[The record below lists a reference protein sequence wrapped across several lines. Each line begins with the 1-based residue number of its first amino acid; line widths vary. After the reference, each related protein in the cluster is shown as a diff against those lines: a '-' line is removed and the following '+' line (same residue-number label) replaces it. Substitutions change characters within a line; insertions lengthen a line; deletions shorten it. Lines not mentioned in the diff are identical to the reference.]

1 MSPSPMSPSPHP
13 AAEPA
18 RGQETPFAHTG
29 EHRGLRTPAS
39 AGPGEGCQRDKGF
52 LLGAGPRLKGSGFCP
67 AFPVLPAQRLLNWDR
82 DEPSGDGGGTAI
94 GTGTRL
100 GDTVRVVAGCGGD
113 VGTGLRC
120 FGGGSRGGT
129 LHPSRCVGSLPG
141 AEVKPRGREKPQQ
154 TFFSSRQRRS
164 RGGGG
169 MLTARG
175 GVLGLSVATA
185 ASSPLRTRYLSA
197 SGRENS
203 GKPAAN
209 ILLRGWG
216 GGLPS
221 QTAGTLALPPS
232 WQRPRGRACIPGVRL
247 LPVPAALQFPS
258 AQKIPSRQKN
268 TIEKRKL
275 GVSGTSTPLPHAFGM
290 RSPDRRCSSR
300 QRLNPPTARR
310 QQGCVPG

>member
-209 ILLRGWG
+209 ILLR
-216 GGLPS
+216 
-221 QTAGTLALPPS
+221 
-232 WQRPRGRACIPGVRL
+232 
-247 LPVPAALQFPS
+247 ALQFPS

-310 QQGCVPG
+310 QRGCVPG